1 MELSENWSKFD
12 LEINFRCWF
21 ALFRMSLLPQ
31 PAQNISEVINPVQD
45 PFLIIH
51 TRSTSERNL
60 STITS
65 YSWKTF
71 QPLKTIKLK
80 LSSLVI
86 PPQFRV
92 ATSRCLL
99 FAIHGKDLSCW
110 SALTGQL
117 KSSIKGLSPRIRS
130 SSQISDNLFDYSAVL
145 EVLVVA
151 ADNGIKIY
159 NAEQLKLQEELY
171 IKRSFEEIHCSKKDP
186 IVVVVEKV
194 QREIW
199 IVDLIKSWVAYKI
212 HLPWKNVSN
221 FEISGFRNLLGGN
234 YLVLSE
240 AKTSEA
246 SKSVS
251 VYCIRRKEGNLLGVC
266 RIPTAAR
273 VIIVERNSHHFLIA
287 LEKQKTSMDC
297 YENISERAE
306 YKKTQSIRTHDWKNL
321 LSFDKNFV
329 IVRILKYHR

>member
-60 STITS
+60 STITI

-186 IVVVVEKV
+186 IVVVVEKF

-199 IVDLIKSWVAYKI
+199 IVDLIKS
-212 HLPWKNVSN
+212 
-221 FEISGFRNLLGGN
+221 
-234 YLVLSE
+234 
-240 AKTSEA
+240 
-246 SKSVS
+246 
-251 VYCIRRKEGNLLGVC
+251 
-266 RIPTAAR
+266 
-273 VIIVERNSHHFLIA
+273 
-287 LEKQKTSMDC
+287 
-297 YENISERAE
+297 
-306 YKKTQSIRTHDWKNL
+306 
-321 LSFDKNFV
+321 
-329 IVRILKYHR
+329 